1 MTPRKPIRLRCTGRS
16 LDRPLPLYT
25 HGRKASGLL
34 RASRSAIDPRPHRSS
49 HVIARQRRQRSSVTR
64 IPAPADEIIM
74 CHMIEQRFER
84 PPAILFGI
92 FQLAAQRSGRAP
104 HKNHLVFRRRQTP
117 LRIPRG
123 QVRSGQVAILMAGI
137 ATHRRHS
144 VTIHATPHIL
154 QMHVA
159 VVALQRCVTGRMTVL
174 AARRRQ
180 HFVYL
185 QESNL

>member
-49 HVIARQRRQRSSVTR
+49 RVIARQRRQRSSVTR

-123 QVRSGQVAILMAGI
+123 QVRSGQVAILMTSI
-137 ATHRRHS
+137 ATHRRNA
-144 VTIHATPHIL
+144 VPIHPAPHVL
-154 QMHVA
+154 QMDMTVIT
-159 VVALQRCVTGRMTVL
+159 LQRRIPRRMAIL
-174 AARRRQ
+174 ASRRRQ